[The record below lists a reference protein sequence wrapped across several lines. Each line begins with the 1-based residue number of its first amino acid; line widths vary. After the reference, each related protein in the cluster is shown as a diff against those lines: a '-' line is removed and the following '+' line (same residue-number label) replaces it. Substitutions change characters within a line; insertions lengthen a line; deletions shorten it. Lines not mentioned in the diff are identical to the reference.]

1 MIFYQNKNNCIYNF
15 ERKKKTTTHSINLII
30 RLEEELD
37 RTSYHASANVDLHVY
52 TQKLESECRDLRSQI
67 AVREKEKFELNEILV
82 DCEVQV
88 N

>member
-1 MIFYQNKNNCIYNF
+1 
-15 ERKKKTTTHSINLII
+15 
-30 RLEEELD
+30 
-37 RTSYHASANVDLHVY
+37 VY

-67 AVREKEKFELNEILV
+67 AVREKEKFELNEILI